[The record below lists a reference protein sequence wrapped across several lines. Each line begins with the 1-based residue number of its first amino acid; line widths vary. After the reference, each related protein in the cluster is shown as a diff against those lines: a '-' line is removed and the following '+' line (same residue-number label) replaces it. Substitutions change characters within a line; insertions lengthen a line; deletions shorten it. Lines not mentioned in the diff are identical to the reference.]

1 MAIRRSDN
9 VFLLTLVDFLIQII
23 FFGLIVFVFVK
34 ETEGKQRESFSP
46 KQVSD
51 ALDAAGVSN
60 IVELNDE
67 LSKLAPVRLKGF
79 NERLHAGD
87 QGTDMAKAADAIGK
101 AGGAE
106 GLSGAIER
114 LAKLEQGAGKPA
126 CLYQSVNGSKQTITL
141 ASAVGSGSAITF
153 QGETPELAKLLKSVG
168 LRYSDV
174 QSLSLGNF
182 RRTFNRVL
190 SAQPDCRYTIEFR
203 ETTRMVDARDAAGQI
218 FYLKLRR

>member
-1 MAIRRSDN
+1 MATRRSDN
-9 VFLLTLVDFLIQII
+9 VFLLTLLDFLIQII

-34 ETEGKQRESFSP
+34 EMEGKQRESYSP

-87 QGTDMAKAADAIGK
+87 QGTDMTKAAEAIDK
-101 AGGAE
+101 AGGAT
-106 GLSGAIER
+106 GLSTAMDR
-114 LAKLEQGAGKPA
+114 LAKLEQGSGKPA
-126 CLYQSVNGSKQTITL
+126 CLYDMVDGAKKPRPL
-141 ASAVGSGSAITF
+141 ATAVGSGSTISF
-153 QGETPELAKLLKSVG
+153 QSETPELAKLLQSVG
-168 LRYSDV
+168 LRYAEV
-174 QSLSLGNF
+174 QSLSLGQF

-190 SAQPDCRYTIEFR
+190 AKQPDCRYTLDFR

-218 FYLKLRR
+218 FYLRIRR